1 VSQPREKRANPASE
15 ENRQRKAARLGLM
28 YGAGPRKQP
37 LEATE
42 LTADTCCALGVHSQ
56 WCGCDAT

>member
-1 VSQPREKRANPASE
+1 VSQPRERWAGTRSAKE
-15 ENRQRKAARLGLM
+15 RQRKAARLGLM
-28 YGAGPRKQP
+28 YGAGPRRQP

-56 WCGCDAT
+56 WCGCDEA